1 MSKEQLMNP
10 RDGEGVEAMAE
21 RTQGP
26 QGGPRDYLANER
38 TFLAWIRTGASL
50 ASIGI
55 AVAKFGAEV
64 GVGGFGAGLGAL
76 GCLTLIVGMVQ
87 FYRTRRQLATGEF
100 ASSVTGYMIVAVGI
114 LVLGGAFTINVL
126 FAP

>member
-1 MSKEQLMNP
+1 MSEPLSEQS
-10 RDGEGVEAMAE
+10 
-21 RTQGP
+21 QGP
-26 QGGPRDYLANER
+26 KGGPRDYLANER

-50 ASIGI
+50 VSIGI
-55 AVAKFGAEV
+55 AVAKFGASV
-64 GVGGFGAGLGAL
+64 GVWGFGAGLGAL

-114 LVLGGAFTINVL
+114 LVLAGAFMINVL
-126 FAP
+126 VAS